1 MTRSGIFRAIAA
13 ASVLF
18 LSAAGCASKGNV
30 DTVRADA
37 EEARR
42 LAEEAD
48 AKATLAAADA
58 AAARTAAEAAAKDAQ
73 EANTKADRIFQRS
86 LKK

>member
-1 MTRSGIFRAIAA
+1 MTRSGTFRAIAA
-13 ASVLF
+13 SSVLF
-18 LSAAGCASKGNV
+18 LAAAGCASNGDV
-30 DTVRADA
+30 STVRSDA
-37 EEARR
+37 QEARR

-48 AKATLAAADA
+48 SKATLAAADA

-86 LKK
+86 LHK